1 MRFRGLWLGLL
12 MLVGLA
18 TGAFLGAW
26 AFGLHEASAFTGLFP
41 AGSAIGAAVR
51 RLAAGEPLPT
61 DLLAAACI
69 AAIPLLCL
77 RDLLLDWQDRR
88 RRLSTRNLA
97 LRR

>member
-1 MRFRGLWLGLL
+1 MRSRGAWLGLL

-26 AFGLHEASAFTGLFP
+26 AFGLHEAPAFAGLFP
-41 AGSAIGAAVR
+41 ADGAVGAAVS
-51 RLAAGEPLPT
+51 RLAAGEFLPT
-61 DLLAAACI
+61 DLMAAACI

>member
-26 AFGLHEASAFTGLFP
+26 AFGLFP